1 MLVLFL
7 QSQWRLACLIARGVW
22 PPARGGASRRL
33 GRVVRITLFGGLLWI
48 YSLLQW
54 VGLLLDELLFPG
66 YRKVTVRQPWFV
78 LGIPRSGTTFVHSV
92 LADDPRM
99 TTFSTWE
106 CFAAPSISARYL
118 LTWSN
123 RLDRRLGRPLGRLGA
138 WAGRRWLGALEDRHP
153 VRLSA
158 PEEDFFSLLPLA
170 SCFALIAAFPDGRD
184 LWRMAELDRPEQR
197 RFAERQLRYY
207 RAMLQRHLYFHGPDK
222 QLLSKNASFAGSARR
237 LDQTFPDARF
247 IVCFRD
253 PDETLS
259 SQISTLEP
267 ALELF
272 GSDDPIGSLRGR
284 LSELFFFYYSN
295 LLDFQASQPEARCA
309 CLFADQLGETL
320 DRQVLAIYERFGH
333 RPDPAFCQR
342 LEKRAEAAGQHQSPH
357 QHALAGSG
365 LDPDR
370 IDERFA
376 PIKRRL
382 SELRRDLEEKES
394 AQ

>member
-22 PPARGGASRRL
+22 PPARGGASRRP

-54 VGLLLDELLFPG
+54 LGLLLDELLFPG
-66 YRKVTVRQPWFV
+66 YRKITVRQPWFV
-78 LGIPRSGTTFVHSV
+78 LGIPRSGTTFVHGV

-197 RFAERQLRYY
+197 RFAKRQLRYY
-207 RAMLQRHLYFHGPDK
+207 RAMLQRHLHFHGPDK
-222 QLLSKNASFAGSARR
+222 QLLSKNASFAGSAQR

-272 GSDDPIGSLRGR
+272 GSDDPTGSLRER

-295 LLDFQASQPEARCA
+295 LLDFQASQPKARCA
-309 CLFADQLGETL
+309 CLFADQLDETL

-342 LEKRAEAAGQHQSPH
+342 LEERAEAAGRHQSPH
-357 QHALAGSG
+357 QHSLADSG